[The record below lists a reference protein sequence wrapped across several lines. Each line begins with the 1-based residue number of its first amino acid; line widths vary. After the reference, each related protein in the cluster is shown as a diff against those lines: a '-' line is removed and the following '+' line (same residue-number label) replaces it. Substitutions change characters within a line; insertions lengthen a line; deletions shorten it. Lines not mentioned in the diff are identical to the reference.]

1 MLGVMVVVVVVVRV
15 VAVVVGGGGVCGVGW
30 GVIVAV
36 MGVWV
41 GVDSGGSDGTN
52 CGGWCVCLCGEGGGI
67 VEVGW
72 FWCWL

>member
-1 MLGVMVVVVVVVRV
+1 M
-15 VAVVVGGGGVCGVGW
+15 GW

-52 CGGWCVCLCGEGGGI
+52 CGGGVCVCVEREGG
-67 VEVGW
+67 
-72 FWCWL
+72 L